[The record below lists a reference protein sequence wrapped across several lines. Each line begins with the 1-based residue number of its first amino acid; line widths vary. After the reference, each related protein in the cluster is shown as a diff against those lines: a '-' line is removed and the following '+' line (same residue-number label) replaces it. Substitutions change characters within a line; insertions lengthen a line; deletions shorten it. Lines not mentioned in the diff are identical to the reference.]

1 MKKFLAILSAFL
13 MGGIGL
19 ALLSHG
25 PQLALAGRELN

>member
-1 MKKFLAILSAFL
+1 MKKLLAIFSAFI

-19 ALLSHG
+19 ALLSYG